1 MTNRKIINV
10 QTNINN
16 FIPQNSEDKL
26 EYFNPS
32 QQKVYKEKK
41 HTVNRRKQ
49 AHKYREEFGLDI
61 DQEKVELPLVWSNDR
76 MSITTPTEIK
86 VNVNKTYSQDWE
98 AYNQAQTRE
107 KVIFLELL
115 SELTSQIPKQKYK
128 GNGRPTA
135 DIGEMIF
142 SICLKTYLDFSSRRT
157 ESDIR
162 LVQQLGYITHV
173 PHFNTI
179 LKYLNKPEL
188 KEVLKVLIEVSAIP
202 LRQVEN
208 TVAVDASGF
217 STSMFGRWVDIREKR
232 QERRL
237 FKKAHIVCGTQT
249 NTIVSVEITDGH
261 VHDSLMF
268 DEIVKTAFEN
278 FDIKELYADM
288 GYSSRKNLHTVA
300 SLGAVPYIPFKKNSR
315 RITHGYP
322 IWSHMFNYFK
332 YNRDKFMEHYHQR
345 SNVESVFSMM
355 KRKQGIN
362 LKTKNDIAQVNEIMC
377 KCLVH
382 NICVL
387 IQEMFELGIVVD
399 FHEDLME
406 EFMCKIKI

>member
-1 MTNRKIINV
+1 MLKQIQLELQKNQKNG
-10 QTNINN
+10 
-16 FIPQNSEDKL
+16 
-26 EYFNPS
+26 EYFQSPPT
-32 QQKVYKEKK
+32 KGYKEKQY
-41 HTVNRRKQ
+41 TFNRRKQ
-49 AHKYREEFGLDI
+49 THKYLEDYGLDI
-61 DQEKVELPLVWSNDR
+61 DQEKCDLPLVWSNDR
-76 MSITTPTEIK
+76 MSITTPLEIK
-86 VNVNKTYSQDWE
+86 DIPKKVYGQDWE

-142 SICLKTYLDFSSRRT
+142 SICVKTYLSFSSRRT

-162 LVQQLGYITHV
+162 LIQQLGYITHV

-188 KEVLKVLIEVSAIP
+188 KEVLKVLIEVSAMP
-202 LRQVEN
+202 LRQIEN

-217 STSMFGRWVDIREKR
+217 STSIFGRWLDVREKR

-237 FKKAHIVCGTQT
+237 FKKAHIVCGTKT

-288 GYSSRKNLHTVA
+288 GYSSRKNLNTVSA
-300 SLGAVPYIPFKKNSR
+300 LGAVPYIPFKKNAR

-322 IWSHMFNYFK
+322 IWSNMFNYFK

-355 KRKQGIN
+355 KRKQGVN
-362 LKTKNDIAQVNEIMC
+362 LRTKNDIAQVNEIMC

-399 FHEDLME
+399 FHEEILE